1 MSALGERPVLSL
13 LGIAVMVGFFL
24 LPTTSPAL
32 AYDLADPASD
42 VKFANTNEVGPF
54 TEGIDILQVSTQGSW
69 VKISSRVPPPL
80 EMSNR
85 IHRLLVMFSDNRDP
99 TDWEAAI
106 MLTSFGENNV
116 QIAWKVGKVTLEEAM
131 AHVDSIPTGWKT
143 SFTMTSYAV
152 FENTTYIGF
161 TEYHATSYAQLAVW
175 TEVIMIGANDEQLI
189 FHDWAPDTLEGWS
202 FEASEEIRIG
212 ESDQPPTSEPEPSD
226 SSDDSRSAP
235 SSVSTTAISGFGIIS
250 IVMMIPLL
258 YLIQR
263 RRKRGAVG

>member
-1 MSALGERPVLSL
+1 MSALGERPVVSL
-13 LGIAVMVGFFL
+13 LGITVMVGFFL

-32 AYDLADPASD
+32 AYDLTDPASD

-54 TEGIDILQVSTQGSW
+54 MEGIDILQVSTQGSW
-69 VKISSRVPPPL
+69 VKITSRAPLPL
-80 EMSNR
+80 EMSDR
-85 IHRLLVMFSDNRDP
+85 IHRLLVMFSDNGDP

-116 QIAWKVGKVTLEEAM
+116 QIAWKVGKVTFEEAM
-131 AHVDSIPTGWKT
+131 VQADSIPTGWKA

-175 TEVIMIGANDEQLI
+175 TEVITIGAKGEQLI
-189 FHDWAPDTLEGWS
+189 FHDWAPDSLESWY
-202 FEASEEIRIG
+202 FEASEEIGIG
-212 ESDQPPTSEPEPSD
+212 ESEQPATSEPEPSD
-226 SSDDSRSAP
+226 SSEDSRSAQ
-235 SSVSTTAISGFGIIS
+235 SSVSTTAISGFGIVS

-258 YLIQR
+258 YVIQR
-263 RRKRGAVG
+263 KRKGEQ